1 MLDLKQIFSG
11 EVKEIPFDAEYDLAP
26 VSSDIVS
33 GVCKVNGRCR
43 GFADYAEFSASF
55 TFSYRALC
63 ARCGEE
69 YDGSFSFDVTSPIAL
84 SLESEDD
91 EDKFIVLEDGKLD
104 LDDVCM
110 SNIILSMPTRFLCR
124 DDCKGLCP
132 GCGANLNNSV
142 CSCGGN
148 KVDPRLEKLK
158 QYLNKQKN
166 I

>member
-1 MLDLKQIFSG
+1 MLDLKPIFSG
-11 EVKEIPFDAEYDLAP
+11 DVKEIPFTAEYDLAEF
-26 VSSDIVS
+26 STDIVS
-33 GVCKVNGRCR
+33 GVCKVDGKCR
-43 GFADYAEFSASF
+43 GFADYAEFSAVF
-55 TFSYRALC
+55 TLSYKAVC

-69 YDGSFSFDVTSPIAL
+69 YDGSYSFTVESPIAL

-91 EDKFIVLEDGKLD
+91 EDKFILIEDQKLD
-104 LDDVCM
+104 LDDVCG

-142 CSCGGN
+142 CSCGEK
-148 KVDPRLEKLK
+148 KVDPRMEKLK